1 MDALKGPC
9 LGWTSHN
16 IEQADPAERQ
26 PRQCSTLIV
35 CFSTLLRVAAPASEN
50 ATKAS
55 VDKANLVAIVVN
67 HSITTQ
73 RTSSFSFACA
83 SQCQQHSTKPVPTLN
98 GAAQAY

>member
-35 CFSTLLRVAAPASEN
+35 CFSTLLRVAAPGSEMLR
-50 ATKAS
+50 KR
-55 VDKANLVAIVVN
+55 
-67 HSITTQ
+67 Q
-73 RTSSFSFACA
+73 
-83 SQCQQHSTKPVPTLN
+83 STKLIWSP
-98 GAAQAY
+98 